1 MDVVSLHLY
10 PVKSL
15 RGLSVSEVT
24 IDALGIVGDR
34 RFLVINAAGVGLTQR
49 THPQMATI
57 DAHLS
62 AADLILS
69 RTHRGAV
76 RVPLQPQPE
85 ATVRATK
92 IFSTEGLMAEDCGEE
107 PAQWL
112 SEAMG
117 EPCRLVRIGPAF
129 SRPLK
134 PSKAVPGDVIAY
146 TDAYPFM
153 VVSEASLMDLN
164 DRLVGQGEAALPIER
179 FRPSLVIRGAKPFEE
194 DTWTSVQIG
203 PIRFRAGGPCARC
216 LVTTTD
222 HRTGVRGH
230 EPLRTLARYR
240 RDAQEQTKI
249 NFGQNLI
256 HETKAGT
263 IRLGDRV
270 VPVEGDPGSTAP

>member
-15 RGLSVSEVT
+15 RGLSVPEVT
-24 IDALGIVGDR
+24 VDALGIVGDR
-34 RFLVINAAGVGLTQR
+34 RFLVINSAGVGLTQR
-49 THPQMATI
+49 SHPQMALI
-57 DAHLS
+57 DARLT
-62 AADLILS
+62 ATDLILS
-69 RTHRGAV
+69 RTTMGSV
-76 RVPLQPQPE
+76 RVPWQPQPG
-85 ATVRATK
+85 AAVRPTK
-92 IFSTEGLMAEDCGEE
+92 IFSTEGLLAEDCGEE
-107 PAQWL
+107 AAQWL
-112 SEAMG
+112 AETMG

-129 SRPLK
+129 ARPLK
-134 PSKAVPGDVIAY
+134 PSKAVSGDVIAY

-164 DRLVGQGEAALPIER
+164 DRLVSQGEAAVPIER

-194 DTWTSVQIG
+194 DTWQAVEIG

-222 HRTGVRGH
+222 PLTGVRGH

-240 RDAQEQTKI
+240 RDAEEPAKI

-256 HETKAGT
+256 HETKSGA

-270 VPVEGDPGSTAP
+270 VPVG